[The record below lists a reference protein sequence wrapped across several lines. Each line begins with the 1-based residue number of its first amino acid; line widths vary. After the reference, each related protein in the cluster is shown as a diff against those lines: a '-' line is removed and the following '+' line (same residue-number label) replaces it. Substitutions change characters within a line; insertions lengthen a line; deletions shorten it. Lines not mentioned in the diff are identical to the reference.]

1 MNRTRRHP
9 HPLTPRR
16 LLPLFSALLSAH
28 LLAAC
33 ASSAPSWQDMAAKAA
48 EPPPPSGELM
58 VKPAPPLHCVPD
70 RPATLR
76 QGEDAIACLGGEIV
90 KRDQQID
97 GLQDYARDVSNPKPK
112 T

>member
-1 MNRTRRHP
+1 
-9 HPLTPRR
+9 
-16 LLPLFSALLSAH
+16 
-28 LLAAC
+28 
-33 ASSAPSWQDMAAKAA
+33 
-48 EPPPPSGELM
+48 M